1 MEAKANQQG
10 GAAIKRA
17 KALAKEGKVCVCV
30 CERERR

>member
-17 KALAKEGKVCVCV
+17 KALAKEGKVCVYV
-30 CERERR
+30 